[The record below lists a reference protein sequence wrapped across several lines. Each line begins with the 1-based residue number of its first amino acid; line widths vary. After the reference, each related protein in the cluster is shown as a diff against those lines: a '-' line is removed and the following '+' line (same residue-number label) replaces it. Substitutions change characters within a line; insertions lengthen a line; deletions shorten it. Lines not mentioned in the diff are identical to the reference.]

1 MIKTNKNTPANAARP
16 ERAARLLEASNSASA
31 HVGVLHVAFMALCA
45 YVLVI
50 VFGTT
55 DLDLLMG
62 KGVKLPVVDVE
73 VPIVGFYAFAPYLV
87 VLVHFNLLLQLQL
100 LSRKLYAFDEAA
112 PAVEG
117 IGGLR
122 DQLHIFP
129 YTYYLIGRPSP
140 IVRLLLGAVVTITL
154 LLLPLATLLV
164 VQLRFLAYQSEL
176 VTWAQRF
183 ATWSDVALVIALW
196 PVIMDRKDHWRGYMR
211 RMNQRLRAVWP
222 RTLVWGLV
230 WVGFV
235 ICWLTESVRV
245 FVLAAC
251 SVGALIAVLALAR
264 PVAKLWRRLRKS
276 ARSNGVD
283 YQRGVPGLLVVLA
296 LGSVMPLV
304 LLVDGEAAEAVVR
317 GALGTWFFPS
327 ETQVRS
333 DQETPASR
341 LLAAQR
347 HLDLAE
353 QVLLA
358 KEAKPEIVADLRT
371 VSKDAREQVLRQ
383 IEPINLKGRSLRGA
397 NFGKALLSRADLRGA
412 ELQGADLSQA
422 ELQGA
427 DLSRAQ
433 LQGANLLSAKMR
445 GAELRGAALYGET
458 IVDVDYI
465 RDTSLLDIRGVT
477 WKPLPPNQ
485 ITRLEKM
492 VANSIKD
499 DGRRE
504 KVLERLRRAGKP
516 GATSPKWGSCLR
528 DEETAREITC
538 EKQWTTAE
546 IATFRAALHPV
557 LASHACEATAVAKGF
572 IRQVDKT
579 FDIDPGDST
588 RLGLAQKLAARINDP
603 TCPGLYTLTPT
614 DKGTLVIRAKRDAE
628 VATNPQSQ
636 GRRR

>member
-62 KGVKLPVVDVE
+62 KGVKLPVVDVQ
-73 VPIVGFYAFAPYLV
+73 VPIAGFYAFAPYLV

-100 LSRKLYAFDEAA
+100 LSRKLYAFDAAA

-140 IVRLLLGAVVTITL
+140 IVRRLLGAVVTITL

-196 PVIMDRKDHWRGYMR
+196 PVIMDREDHWRGYMR

-222 RTLVWGLV
+222 RTLVWGLI

-235 ICWLTESVRV
+235 ICWLTESVQV

-276 ARSNGVD
+276 ARNKGCGLSAWHSGVASRTRLRERD
-283 YQRGVPGLLVVLA
+283 A
-296 LGSVMPLV
+296 LG
-304 LLVDGEAAEAVVR
+304 AACR
-317 GALGTWFFPS
+317 W
-327 ETQVRS
+327 
-333 DQETPASR
+333 
-341 LLAAQR
+341 
-347 HLDLAE
+347 
-353 QVLLA
+353 
-358 KEAKPEIVADLRT
+358 
-371 VSKDAREQVLRQ
+371 
-383 IEPINLKGRSLRGA
+383 
-397 NFGKALLSRADLRGA
+397 
-412 ELQGADLSQA
+412 
-422 ELQGA
+422 
-427 DLSRAQ
+427 
-433 LQGANLLSAKMR
+433 
-445 GAELRGAALYGET
+445 
-458 IVDVDYI
+458 
-465 RDTSLLDIRGVT
+465 
-477 WKPLPPNQ
+477 
-485 ITRLEKM
+485 
-492 VANSIKD
+492 
-499 DGRRE
+499 
-504 KVLERLRRAGKP
+504 
-516 GATSPKWGSCLR
+516 
-528 DEETAREITC
+528 
-538 EKQWTTAE
+538 
-546 IATFRAALHPV
+546 
-557 LASHACEATAVAKGF
+557 
-572 IRQVDKT
+572 
-579 FDIDPGDST
+579 
-588 RLGLAQKLAARINDP
+588 
-603 TCPGLYTLTPT
+603 
-614 DKGTLVIRAKRDAE
+614 
-628 VATNPQSQ
+628 
-636 GRRR
+636 